1 MKRAFTFALL
11 MTAASAVTFV
21 AASDSV
27 RAIVTSYLEVHAAL
41 ASDKLEGVKAPAAA
55 IAVQAERMGESG
67 AAMAKAARAVEQ
79 AKDLKGAREAFNPLS
94 EAVIAAAKA
103 ANVTDVKV
111 AYCPMA
117 NASWLQ
123 KEDTIR
129 NPYYGSQML
138 TCGEFK
144 K

>member
-1 MKRAFTFALL
+1 L
-11 MTAASAVTFV
+11 SAVSNLV
-21 AASDSV
+21 ASESV
-27 RAIVTSYLEVHAAL
+27 KAIVNSYLEAHAAL

-55 IAVQAERMGESG
+55 MAAEAEKMGPGGASIA
-67 AAMAKAARAVEQ
+67 KHARALEQ
-79 AKDLKGAREAFNPLS
+79 AKDLDKAREAFNPLS
-94 EAVIAAAKA
+94 ESVIAAAKA
-103 ANVTDVKV
+103 AKIPDVKV

-117 NASWLQ
+117 KGSWLQ
-123 KEDTIR
+123 KESTIK

>member
-1 MKRAFTFALL
+1 MSRAVAMAFVVAFAG
-11 MTAASAVTFV
+11 TINV

-27 RAIVTSYLEVHAAL
+27 KAIVNSYLEAHAAL
-41 ASDKLEGVKAPAAA
+41 ASDKVEGVKAPAAA
-55 IAVQAERMGESG
+55 IAAEAEKMGPSG
-67 AAMAKAARAVEQ
+67 ATIAKQARALEQ
-79 AKDLKGAREAFNPLS
+79 AKDLNAAREAFNPLS
-94 EAVIAAAKA
+94 ESVIAAAKA
-103 ANVTDVKV
+103 ANLPDVKV

-117 NASWLQ
+117 KGSWLQ
-123 KEDTIR
+123 KDGTIK